1 MTKARV
7 TVIEDDT
14 DLREAICVM
23 LRYEGYEA
31 SGFSNARE
39 AIHRLEGGH
48 QSDVILLDLMMPVM
62 NGWEFCEYRAEATA
76 LARVPVIVITA
87 RRAVTPPPGVSDV
100 LLKPFDADELYDAIN
115 KVLAGSPVTAG
126 RQRQEQ

>member
-7 TVIEDDT
+7 TVIEDDD
-14 DLREAICVM
+14 DLREAICLM
-23 LRYEGYEA
+23 LYYDGYDA

-39 AIHRLEGGH
+39 AIHRLEDGH
-48 QSDVILLDLMMPVM
+48 QSDVILLHLMMPVM
-62 NGWEFCEYRAEATA
+62 NGWEFCDYRAGATA

-100 LLKPFDADELYDAIN
+100 LLKPFDADQLHHVISRA
-115 KVLAGSPVTAG
+115 LAGSPAADG
-126 RQRQEQ
+126 R